1 MFLKYK
7 IYNIPIFKSQYG
19 FTTIHSNSRS
29 LFGNKTTARMVVL
42 GLYADNN
49 ARSWSTP
56 CQPTSMALPRT
67 SKLWMNSW
75 SWSTQTRNSWLSL
88 ISQMLEVACCRQRK
102 FAKLSMLSIQI
113 VTCMLMVQWHG
124 DVWIWIWL
132 KWIAIGKQC
141 KKTKLMPKFKSLH
154 VDIQKLKKS
163 LSTLPL
169 FNKKLHNLIKCNFK

>member
-7 IYNIPIFKSQYG
+7 IYQYTIHQYFKSQYG
-19 FTTIHSNSRS
+19 FTTIHSNFRS

-67 SKLWMNSW
+67 SKLWRNSW
-75 SWSTQTRNSWLSL
+75 SWSTQTRKSWLSL
-88 ISQMLEVACCRQRK
+88 ICQMLVVACCRQRE

-113 VTCMLMVQWHG
+113 VMCMLMVQWHG
-124 DVWIWIWL
+124 DVWIWIWF
-132 KWIAIGKQC
+132 KWIATGKQ
-141 KKTKLMPKFKSLH
+141 KISN
-154 VDIQKLKKS
+154 IQKLEK
-163 LSTLPL
+163 L
-169 FNKKLHNLIKCNFK
+169 FSDFGASCHC